1 MFKLISLLLT
11 ILVFNTNNA
20 YAEQKAVG
28 MVSGACNSLE
38 ALQNIVEVD
47 KKDFMAAKR
56 LFYFYIQSKVCGIL
70 PRPLKLPLK
79 KKEGEYK
86 DSNGSNI
93 QIWKIDHKDDFWTL
107 IEDIY
112 VKSDNSI

>member
-1 MFKLISLLLT
+1 MFKLISLLL
-11 ILVFNTNNA
+11 IIFVFNTNNA

-28 MVSGACNSLE
+28 IVIAACTSLE

-47 KKDFMAAKR
+47 KKDVMEAKR
-56 LFYFYIQSKVCGIL
+56 LFYLYAQSKICGTL

-107 IEDIY
+107 IEDTY